1 MFMHAFRRARRLR
14 SPAVLLL
21 LAVTAALLAPPV
33 MRAGAVQVRTAQV
46 TPATNLGDQVAR
58 VEWHGFR
65 PTTADGTFGVTILEC
80 RLHPTSVNADCNT
93 AETFPLSLT
102 GNQAAGITQPNGT
115 GDAFIDVESTARL
128 PALACSHTRPCS
140 LLLYENTP
148 QGFDPNH
155 LPSASASVQL
165 DFRANSADCPPPS
178 TFDVRLESEA
188 SASAALYQW
197 AANLCSARPPFALDV
212 TNTSS
217 DAARQQ
223 FFLRHVDV
231 GVSSLPPQP
240 GEVPGSAPPYAVAPV
255 DLTALVVA
263 YNIVDPVTGHQIT
276 DVTLTP
282 RLVARLVSDSDT
294 LGFFSDPEFKA
305 LNPSHTF
312 PAEAAD
318 PGVRGERNADTW
330 VVTNWLNGNHSARA
344 FLDGRDSF
352 GVPVNDAWKGV
363 KYPTDVFEA
372 RNPNGV
378 YLPRTGE
385 EDIALRLFHSTKPA
399 DGVPTNPADVGF
411 FSILDLPTAL
421 RFNLPIAGL
430 TTGPGSPVVAPT
442 TDSILAGYE
451 AMTTVNG
458 FHVPTATPTSPEAWP
473 LVKVDHALVPKAT
486 ATSDPKKVQ
495 NIRRLLTYAAGPG
508 QFSLPAGFIPLPSA
522 LLAQTAHTASTLIV
536 PGRPVPPTTT
546 STVPLT
552 SLGPTGLPFLPNL
565 VGSSY
570 YPAPLSGPGATD
582 TPGAPGTSRSPARTV
597 KSAPDATVPFSMPS
611 FLLASAGGERF
622 ALPVILSLGILA
634 FAFALSGVAR
644 RRTSSVLRSTRG
656 LLRQSAGYPKD
667 KA

>member
-21 LAVTAALLAPPV
+21 LALIAVLLAPPV
-33 MRAGAVQVRTAQV
+33 IRAGAAPIRTAQV
-46 TPATNLGDQVAR
+46 TPASNLGDRVAR

-65 PTTADGTFGVTILEC
+65 PTTADGTFRVTILEC

-102 GNQAAGITQPNGT
+102 GNQATGVTQANGT
-115 GDAFIDVESTARL
+115 GDAFIDIESTARL

-140 LLLYENTP
+140 LLVYENTP
-148 QGFDPNH
+148 TGFDPNS
-155 LPSASASVQL
+155 LPAESATVQL
-165 DFRANSADCPPPS
+165 NFRANSADCPPPRS
-178 TFDVRLESEA
+178 FDVRLESEA
-188 SASAALYQW
+188 SAAAALYQW
-197 AANLCSARPPFALDV
+197 AADLCSARPAFALDV

-217 DAARQQ
+217 DASRQQ

-240 GEVPGSAPPYAVAPV
+240 GEVPSSAPAYAVAPI

-312 PAEAAD
+312 PAAAAD

-352 GVPVNDAWKGV
+352 GIPVNDAWKGV
-363 KYPTDVFEA
+363 KYPTNVFEA

-399 DGVPTNPADVGF
+399 DGVPTNAADVGF

-430 TTGPGSPVVAPT
+430 TTGPGSPVVTPT

-458 FHVPTATPTSPEAWP
+458 FHVPTATPTNPAAWP
-473 LVKVDHALVPKAT
+473 MAKVDHALVPTAT
-486 ATSDPKKVQ
+486 AASDPKKVQ
-495 NIRRLLTYAAGPG
+495 NIRRLLTYAIGPG
-508 QFSLPAGFIPLPSA
+508 QSALPAGFIPLPSA
-522 LLAQTAHTASTLIV
+522 LLAQTAHTASALIV

-546 STVPLT
+546 TTPPPTT
-552 SLGPTGLPFLPNL
+552 SGPGNLPFLPNP
-565 VGSSY
+565 VTSSY
-570 YPAPLSGPGATD
+570 YPAPLSGPGATG
-582 TPGAPGTSRSPARTV
+582 TPGAPGTSKSPARTV
-597 KSAPDATVPFSMPS
+597 NSGPNTTAPFALPS

-622 ALPVILSLGILA
+622 AVPVILSLGILS

-644 RRTSSVLRSTRG
+644 RRTASLLRSTRR
-656 LLRQSAGYPKD
+656 LLKQSAGYPKG